1 MGQYYLRARYYNP
14 VIGRFTQEDSYRGDG
29 LNLYAYCANNPVI
42 YYDPSGYSGQSTVNP
57 VTNPNIDYG
66 AINSYGQRSG
76 ITTQITPQMIG
87 TGTSANS
94 NIKPPGFINGFLP
107 SAGGE
112 GQARAHLLA
121 KQLGGSGNVES
132 NLVTFLQNPTNNS
145 DMKKVENQVAAY
157 VKTKQEDVY
166 YAVTPLYDGNSE
178 APYGVRMEAVSVN
191 GDGLD
196 IDVTIIETQPTQ
208 PNDEEQPNDGKCP

>member
-1 MGQYYLRARYYNP
+1 VPKAL
-14 VIGRFTQEDSYRGDG
+14 
-29 LNLYAYCANNPVI
+29 
-42 YYDPSGYSGQSTVNP
+42 
-57 VTNPNIDYG
+57 
-66 AINSYGQRSG
+66 
-76 ITTQITPQMIG
+76 
-87 TGTSANS
+87 
-94 NIKPPGFINGFLP
+94 
-107 SAGGE
+107 
-112 GQARAHLLA
+112 
-121 KQLGGSGNVES
+121 
-132 NLVTFLQNPTNNS
+132 FLQNPTNNS